1 MNQIHEVAQ
10 RNIIYEALPRVKVEN
25 HMNTI
30 TSKMRYA
37 GNTPGA
43 LTTYPVSTLLCGEK
57 DGDSL
62 CAPAYSSTASPRRS
76 LHLKKKKALKADLS
90 KAVGKQ
96 IGARVDHLISFENLT
111 ESHYRGITV
120 VWVFLCANDAGCG
133 WLGTADARFV
143 TQTGAPGC
151 FSSQPSGHLNR
162 LPSLERRSKYN
173 DEDAENCDNY
183 GKSFYHLPS
192 MRNV

>member
-1 MNQIHEVAQ
+1 MQE
-10 RNIIYEALPRVKVEN
+10 
-25 HMNTI
+25 
-30 TSKMRYA
+30 
-37 GNTPGA
+37 TP
-43 LTTYPVSTLLCGEK
+43 LELWLHIQFPLCSVG
-57 DGDSL
+57 
-62 CAPAYSSTASPRRS
+62 RRMETPFAHQHIPPQH
-76 LHLKKKKALKADLS
+76 LHAVHFIKKKKKALKADLS

-192 MRNV
+192 MRNVWCIL